1 MGAAHGEFACAGL
14 ESTSCHQDGQPRWP
28 WVFLNFPS
36 PSCSTHFSQDLPLS
50 DPDPHPLSFDQQP
63 FNRAFSTSSRSIR
76 MISIELLDMRSPSML
91 YFRVFANR
99 QPRKSPDS
107 FLGLSP
113 IPRPRFANSFA
124 CHRSKNSPVSPAIA
138 TDPKTHVSN
147 PCTCH
152 TSEIPGDLPF
162 WFNRLVTTCRFNFRS
177 LPFMG
182 HSSRGT
188 VHFPV
193 SPFFS
198 DSSALFPTT
207 AIAYLLF
214 IQSVAHSFH
223 CNGGCTPLP
232 TSFDIQTFRGFDVFT
247 ISPKVLYFQYHE
259 RRI

>member
-1 MGAAHGEFACAGL
+1 
-14 ESTSCHQDGQPRWP
+14 
-28 WVFLNFPS
+28 
-36 PSCSTHFSQDLPLS
+36 
-50 DPDPHPLSFDQQP
+50 
-63 FNRAFSTSSRSIR
+63 
-76 MISIELLDMRSPSML
+76 ML

-99 QPRKSPDS
+99 QSGKSPDS

-124 CHRSKNSPVSPAIA
+124 CHRSNNSPVSPAIA

-147 PCTCH
+147 PCICH
-152 TSEIPGDLPF
+152 TSETPGDLSF

-223 CNGGCTPLP
+223 RNGGCTPLP

>member
-1 MGAAHGEFACAGL
+1 ML
-14 ESTSCHQDGQPRWP
+14 
-28 WVFLNFPS
+28 
-36 PSCSTHFSQDLPLS
+36 HFSVFVDTQSRRSLDFFPGLDLIPCPRFPKPLVCHTS
-50 DPDPHPLSFDQQP
+50 ENSPVSEHP
-63 FNRAFSTSSRSIR
+63 IR
-76 MISIELLDMRSPSML
+76 MRVPS
-91 YFRVFANR
+91 
-99 QPRKSPDS
+99 D
-107 FLGLSP
+107 
-113 IPRPRFANSFA
+113 
-124 CHRSKNSPVSPAIA
+124 HRESRDLTRALNPLAATLAENHLVSPAIA
-138 TDPKTHVSN
+138 TDPKTHLSN
-147 PCTCH
+147 PCICH
-152 TSEIPGDLPF
+152 TSETPGDLSF
-162 WFNRLVTTCRFNFRS
+162 WFNRLVTACRFNFRS

-182 HSSRGT
+182 HSSRVT

-223 CNGGCTPLP
+223 RNGGCTPLP